1 MAIFSA
7 EKESSGN
14 NSKSE
19 LTPTVIGNCDT
30 VVGEI
35 RSETDVFIDGKFK
48 GDIYAKKTISVITG
62 GNVDGTFNADK
73 MVISGKVQGVVRA
86 NQVVIK
92 SGGYFEGEM
101 AYRILIIEENGWFEG
116 NCTLLK
122 EDIIIEDRTGS
133 GSTKDAASA

>member
-1 MAIFSA
+1 M
-7 EKESSGN
+7 
-14 NSKSE
+14 
-19 LTPTVIGNCDT
+19 TPTVIGNRDT

-35 RSETDVFIDGKFK
+35 RAESDVFIDGKFK
-48 GDIYAKKTISVITG
+48 GDIYSKKTISVITG
-62 GNVDGTFNADK
+62 GNIDGTFNSDK

-86 NQVVIK
+86 NHVVIK

-122 EDIIIEDRTGS
+122 EDIIVEDS
-133 GSTKDAASA
+133 GPSPVAKKPMKNTSNSSSEES